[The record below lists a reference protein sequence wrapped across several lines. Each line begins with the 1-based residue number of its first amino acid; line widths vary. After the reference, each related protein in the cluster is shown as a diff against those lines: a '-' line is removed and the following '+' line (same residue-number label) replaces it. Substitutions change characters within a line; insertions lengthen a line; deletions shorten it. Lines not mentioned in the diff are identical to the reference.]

1 MTEQAANT
9 TGVKTIDVSRVV
21 RHLNANFKAAIQ
33 KMGKRN
39 EKGTKL
45 HTLQVEFA
53 YMIDEIQRGPV
64 YLMPKV
70 IADANDLI
78 AGIQLEQI
86 KAQQASKKAS

>member
-1 MTEQAANT
+1 MTEQSANN

-33 KMGKRN
+33 KLGKRN

-45 HTLQVEFA
+45 HKLQVDFA

-70 IADANDLI
+70 IADANALI
-78 AGIQLEQI
+78 ADVQLEQI
-86 KAQQASKKAS
+86 KAAQANKK

>member
-1 MTEQAANT
+1 MTEQTANT
-9 TGVKTIDVSRVV
+9 SGVKAIDSSRVV

-33 KMGKRN
+33 KLGKKN

-45 HTLQVEFA
+45 YTLQVEFA

-70 IADANDLI
+70 ISDANDLI
-78 AGIQLEQI
+78 AGILLEQQ
-86 KAQQASKKAS
+86 KAQKTK